1 MFEMLKK
8 VWAESAEAMKALPM
22 SKRVAIA
29 FVAIVA
35 LGGIMGV
42 AYMSK
47 RADNQ
52 VLFAGLSPEDA
63 GAITQKL
70 TEQKIPYELA
80 QDGRAVLVPAEK
92 VHELRLSM
100 ATSGLPS
107 GGGVGFEIFDKSTF
121 GMTDFVQKLNFKRA
135 LQGELSRTISTF
147 KEVKSCRVHIAV
159 PEKKL
164 FGKEKDEPTASV
176 AIQFSSRARLNKEQ
190 VMGIVHLVASSVEG
204 LKPEN
209 ITVVDVEG
217 RLLSGGESSD
227 ESTRLSSTQME
238 HRSNVEKD
246 IEKRI
251 TSMIENVVGYGKA
264 VTRVTAEIDFTKI
277 ERTEKKYDPNSQVA
291 RSEQRSENKSVGA
304 SHSPSGAVGASS
316 NLPGGEEAQSTS
328 SASPAQTTSTQET
341 LNYEINEVVSH
352 MVEQV
357 GALKKLSIAVIVDGK
372 YIPKKDGAPNEKE
385 YQARTEDEIKQIADL
400 VRTAAGVNQQRGDV
414 VTVQSAPFDTSRYS
428 GEIEDAKAESDR
440 QFYMEVVKYAG
451 MAALVFAL
459 FLFIIRPTLGWIT
472 ATTGEMAELRAFP
485 QTVQQLEASM
495 GMKPGE
501 EEVDYKTKI
510 RQIVQNDPKAAA
522 EMLREWLKSKR

>member
-1 MFEMLKK
+1 MLEFLKK
-8 VWAESAEAMKALPM
+8 VWVESFEAMKALPA
-22 SKRVAIA
+22 SKKVAIG
-29 FVAIVA
+29 FVAVVA
-35 LGGIMGV
+35 LGGVMGV
-42 AYMSK
+42 AYLSK
-47 RADNQ
+47 RPDNQ
-52 VLFAGLSPEDA
+52 VLFAGLSSEDA

-70 TEQKIPYELA
+70 SEQKIPYELA

-100 ATSGLPS
+100 ATQGLPS

-135 LQGELSRTISTF
+135 LQGELARTIGQF

-159 PEKKL
+159 PEKRL
-164 FGKEKDEPTASV
+164 FGKEKDDPTASV

-190 VMGIVHLVASSVEG
+190 VMGIVHLVSSSVEG

-209 ITVVDVEG
+209 VTVVDVEG

-238 HRSNVEKD
+238 HRANIEKD

-264 VTRVTAEIDFTKI
+264 VTRVSAELDFTKI

-304 SHSPSGAVGASS
+304 QSPYGAVGASS
-316 NLPGGEEAQSTS
+316 NLPGGEEAQST
-328 SASPAQTTSTQET
+328 AGTPAQTSSTQET
-341 LNYEINEVVSH
+341 VNYEINEVVSH

-357 GALKKLSIAVIVDGK
+357 GAVKKLSIAVIVDGK
-372 YIPKKDGAPNEKE
+372 YVPKQGGTAGERE
-385 YQARTEDEIKQIADL
+385 YQARSEDEIKQLTDL
-400 VRTAAGVNQQRGDV
+400 VRTAAGVNTQRGDV
-414 VTVQSAPFDTSRYS
+414 VTVQSAPFDTSRYA
-428 GEIEDAKAESDR
+428 GEIEEARAESDR
-440 QFYMEVVKYAG
+440 QFYMEVVKYFG
-451 MAALVFAL
+451 MGALVLAL
-459 FLFIIRPTLGWIT
+459 FMFVIRPILGWIT
-472 ATTGEMAELRAFP
+472 ATTGEIEELRAFP

-495 GMKPGE
+495 GFKAGV

-510 RQIVQNDPKAAA
+510 RQIVQENPKAAA